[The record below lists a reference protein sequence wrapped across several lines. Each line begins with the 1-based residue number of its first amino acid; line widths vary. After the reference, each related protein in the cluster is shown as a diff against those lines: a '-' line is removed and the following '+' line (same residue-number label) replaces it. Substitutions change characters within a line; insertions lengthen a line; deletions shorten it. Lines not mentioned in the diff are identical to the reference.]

1 MCWFSLIFI
10 WFGSELLSCT
20 FFFLVF
26 VYVIVY
32 VFMCSLCASWCSC
45 YHLSLVICCSFF
57 RFTYRL
63 HYGVGLSFS
72 HTTDLFF
79 FFLVCHCAP
88 TGIRAQ
94 IQIDTWQIQTME
106 IPRYCDSDQIM
117 VASSPRIVIGA
128 HLQVLVTPPNLVAS
142 FFGKR
147 VAILAHGVRNGD
159 CHQVR
164 DGAFLRR
171 S

>member
-1 MCWFSLIFI
+1 MYL
-10 WFGSELLSCT
+10 
-20 FFFLVF
+20 FFLVF

-45 YHLSLVICCSFF
+45 YRLSLVICCSFF
-57 RFTYRL
+57 LFYVSSSLWCRF
-63 HYGVGLSFS
+63 VIQSFNWS
-72 HTTDLFF
+72 LFF

>member
-1 MCWFSLIFI
+1 MLVDALAIVLAWFLIVPLFVI
-10 WFGSELLSCT
+10 RFVFVMLLVRHLVIRLN
-20 FFFLVF
+20 FFL
-26 VYVIVY
+26 
-32 VFMCSLCASWCSC
+32 L
-45 YHLSLVICCSFF
+45 
-57 RFTYRL
+57 
-63 HYGVGLSFS
+63 
-72 HTTDLFF
+72 
-79 FFLVCHCAP
+79 LVCLCAP

>member
-1 MCWFSLIFI
+1 
-10 WFGSELLSCT
+10 
-20 FFFLVF
+20 
-26 VYVIVY
+26 
-32 VFMCSLCASWCSC
+32 
-45 YHLSLVICCSFF
+45 
-57 RFTYRL
+57 
-63 HYGVGLSFS
+63 
-72 HTTDLFF
+72 
-79 FFLVCHCAP
+79 
-88 TGIRAQ
+88 
-94 IQIDTWQIQTME
+94 ME

-164 DGAFLRR
+164 NQGILPLALTGNYSKLLVDLNKEEDICSTNIFNLVFYVITDMKGNQ
-171 S
+171 

>member
-1 MCWFSLIFI
+1 MLALVSVI
-10 WFGSELLSCT
+10 SS
-20 FFFLVF
+20 VF
-26 VYVIVY
+26 VAVSVLVRHSVIRP
-32 VFMCSLCASWCSC
+32 
-45 YHLSLVICCSFF
+45 ICL
-57 RFTYRL
+57 RF
-63 HYGVGLSFS
+63 VGCVHDVDHRRRAL
-72 HTTDLFF
+72 
-79 FFLVCHCAP
+79 
-88 TGIRAQ
+88 TGICAQ

-164 DGAFLRR
+164 NQGILPLALTGNYSKLLVDLNKEEDICSTNIFNLVFCM
-171 S
+171 

>member
-1 MCWFSLIFI
+1 MNFCRVPFFSCFWLRYCLCVYVLVMCFLML
-10 WFGSELLSCT
+10 LLSSQLGYLL
-20 FFFLVF
+20 FLFLFYVSSSLWCRF
-26 VYVIVY
+26 VIQ
-32 VFMCSLCASWCSC
+32 
-45 YHLSLVICCSFF
+45 SFNW
-57 RFTYRL
+57 
-63 HYGVGLSFS
+63 S
-72 HTTDLFF
+72 LFF

-117 VASSPRIVIGA
+117 EASSPRIAIGA